1 MGSQQQKLL
10 WPIKGLPRD
19 HHWFLR
25 RVWGYPVTT
34 QGKCRSLSSG
44 SCRLTLHSRGDGLP
58 SQHLLEGHAGP
69 LAKAIIPIEGQASR
83 DLSHLTLNVF
93 ISTRFSKENE
103 RLSRANG
110 GMIEHTPV
118 YEIVGLFLSYRWV
131 CSLSVSAIPKASLK
145 TEHIFIVAK
154 VIYQGTSF
162 HLKLEG
168 SHFFLFWSA
177 PGGRFWHI
185 SNCKCSCSYDQTSSW
200 TEN

>member
-10 WPIKGLPRD
+10 WPVKGLPRD
-19 HHWFLR
+19 HRWFLK
-25 RVWGYPVTT
+25 RVWGFQLRPRESADPFHQAVADLPFTV
-34 QGKCRSLSSG
+34 
-44 SCRLTLHSRGDGLP
+44 RGTVC
-58 SQHLLEGHAGP
+58 QANICLEGHAGP

-131 CSLSVSAIPKASLK
+131 CSLSVSAIPKAALK

-154 VIYQGTSF
+154 VIYQGKSF

-177 PGGRFWHI
+177 PGGRFWLI
-185 SNCKCSCSYDQTSSW
+185 SNCKCSCS
-200 TEN
+200 